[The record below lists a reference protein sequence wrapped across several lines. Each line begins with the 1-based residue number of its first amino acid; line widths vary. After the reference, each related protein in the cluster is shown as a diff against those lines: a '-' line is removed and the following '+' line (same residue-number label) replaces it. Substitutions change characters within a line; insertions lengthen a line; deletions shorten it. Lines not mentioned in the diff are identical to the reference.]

1 MALGIT
7 PPNPNK
13 GVSGMINRAV
23 AFPSAPRSP
32 RLSLSISESD
42 EVRNRD
48 LIIATLV
55 NMLGGA
61 VTIQPSEV
69 EAMRNKTLT
78 SIHQL
83 DPGML
88 ILKVEDE

>member
-1 MALGIT
+1 MQQRATAT
-7 PPNPNK
+7 PSLPP
-13 GVSGMINRAV
+13 V
-23 AFPSAPRSP
+23 P
-32 RLSLSISESD
+32 RLSYSTPQD
-42 EVRNRD
+42 REVEDRD